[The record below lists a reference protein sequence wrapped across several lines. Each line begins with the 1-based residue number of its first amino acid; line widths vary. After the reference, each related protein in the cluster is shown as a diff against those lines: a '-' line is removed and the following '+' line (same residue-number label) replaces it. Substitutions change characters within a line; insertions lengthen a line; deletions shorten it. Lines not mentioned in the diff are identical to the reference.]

1 MRNVFALLTLLAFS
15 ASPSGAQDPLALGQ
29 GIKAYWDAD
38 YDTAVT
44 LLEVLDGPKLSQ
56 PAQIL
61 RHKFLGLS
69 LFAKGDKRASLAEL
83 SKLLE
88 LEPGHELDPR
98 DFPPPLLELFDEAK
112 AGAAEKT
119 YQAGLLEYRA
129 RNLEAAIA
137 KFELAVRLDPPHP
150 AAAEMLRL
158 VRRDLEDLR
167 DQCFPKLS
175 WGELDAKKATCQGV
189 DYSSSFKL
197 PAPVNRITLIYS
209 KHHFGLGTCWK
220 IVLQDEEGN
229 EVLVLNDPAGTFKDK
244 QTPTNGSRWRVV
256 ELPEVRMIGRII
268 MYGEGGH
275 DMERFLALR
284 VGDSRE
290 DQLILGLEVIC
301 PVGP

>member
-1 MRNVFALLTLLAFS
+1 MRNVFALLALLALWS
-15 ASPSGAQDPLALGQ
+15 SPAGAQDLLTLGQ
-29 GIKAYWDAD
+29 GIKAYWEAD

-44 LLEVLDGPKLSQ
+44 LLGALEGDQLSR

-61 RHKFLGLS
+61 RYKFLGLS
-69 LFAKGDKRASLAEL
+69 LFAKGDKPASLAEL

-88 LEPGHELDPR
+88 LEPGHELNPR
-98 DFPPPLLELFDEAK
+98 DFPPHLLELFGEAK
-112 AGAAEKT
+112 VGEAEKT

-129 RNLEAAIA
+129 RSLEAAIA
-137 KFELAVRLDPPHP
+137 RFELAVRLDPPHP

-158 VRRDLEDLR
+158 ARRDLQDLR
-167 DQCFPKLS
+167 DRCFPKLS

-197 PAPVNRITLIYS
+197 PVPANRITLIYG
-209 KHHFGLGTCWK
+209 KHHFGLGKCWK
-220 IVLQDEEGN
+220 IVLQDEEGG
-229 EVLVLNDPAGTFKDK
+229 EVLVLDDPAGAFKDK

-256 ELPEVRMIGRII
+256 ELPEVRTIGRII
-268 MYGEGGH
+268 MYSEGGH
-275 DMERFLALR
+275 DVERFLARRL
-284 VGDSRE
+284 GESYE